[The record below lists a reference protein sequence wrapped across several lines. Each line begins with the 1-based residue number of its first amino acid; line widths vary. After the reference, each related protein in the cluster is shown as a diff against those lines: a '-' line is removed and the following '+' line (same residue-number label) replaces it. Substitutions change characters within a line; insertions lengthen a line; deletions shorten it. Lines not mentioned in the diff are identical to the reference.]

1 MKPEDDKLIARYLL
15 GELSEEERDRF
26 EERLFA
32 DDLFSHEIEAARD
45 QLTEDYLRGAL
56 SGREHERFETCFLAS
71 PSRRER
77 VETTRALIQV
87 ANRAAAAEAPA
98 PAFVARGFGSKVP
111 KLRLWLAAAALVVI
125 AVGVILVIQSIRL
138 QSRVERLEGQ
148 RAALENGEREL
159 RQQLSEQ
166 KANEQQIAEQLRIAQ
181 DERVRLE
188 QELEAVKKGRPGAE
202 ELSMASLTLSPVLVR
217 DESRIPL
224 LRITPAVRRVRVR
237 VNFDAPHYDSYE
249 AMLETVEG
257 KRVWR
262 DAGLN
267 ASGATVTLYIPASQL
282 GEADYLLT
290 LRGVTSRGRGEEAGK
305 YYFRVVNE

>member
-1 MKPEDDKLIARYLL
+1 MKPEDEKRITQYLL
-15 GELSEEERDRF
+15 GELSEEERDHF

-32 DDLFSHEIEAARD
+32 DDLFFHEIEAARD

-56 SGREHERFETCFLAS
+56 SGRERGRFETYFLAS
-71 PSRRER
+71 PSLRER
-77 VETTRALIQV
+77 VDTTRALIQV
-87 ANRAAAAEAPA
+87 ANRAAVGEAPA
-98 PAFVARGFGSKVP
+98 AMPAVRSKTA

-166 KANEQQIAEQLRIAQ
+166 KANEQQIAEQLRVAQ

-262 DAGLN
+262 DAGLK
-267 ASGATVTLYIPASQL
+267 ASGATVTLYIHASQL

-305 YYFRVVNE
+305 YYFRVVKE